1 MSINNAAELEMA
13 IQELELK
20 KTAQEKE
27 LVEQFHT
34 TVESFK
40 PGNLIR
46 SSLGKLGKSDFLGPV
61 LKTAGSLG
69 LGLLTNKIMGGAVA
83 AKGAGNVIG
92 SLMRQQAG
100 RAVINNF
107 DKIKAY
113 GAAIYKNMFTKK

>member
-1 MSINNAAELEMA
+1 MIINNSRELEEA
-13 IQELELK
+13 IQALEQK
-20 KTAQEKE
+20 KITQEKE
-27 LVEQFHT
+27 LVEQFHA

-46 SSLGKLGKSDFLGPV
+46 SSLGKLGKSELLGPV

-69 LGLLTNKIMGGAVA
+69 LGLLTNKLMGGAVV
-83 AKGAGNVIG
+83 AKGAGNVFS
-92 SLMRQQAG
+92 SLLRQQAG